1 MELEQTSLAGGETPI
16 FDSIVRRLQNPE
28 YHKNLPTPEDLALWM
43 SEPNIEELKLL
54 HAACGPE
61 FMLKCYLHTTY
72 VELRLVFKLMR
83 PFDWWERHLVARY
96 LKTVS
101 GVVWTQ
107 ILVGDNRE
115 DEHLEEYFFGQLDFD
130 IIWMMNKSRQEI
142 RSSMITFANFRKDFK
157 YFTRVYRQ

>member
-16 FDSIVRRLQNPE
+16 FDSIVRRLQDPN

-61 FMLKCYLHTTY
+61 FMLKCYLHTVY
-72 VELRLVFKLMR
+72 VELRQVFKLIQ
-83 PFDWWERHLVARY
+83 PFDWLRAQSNRVAKY

-101 GVVWTQ
+101 GVVW
-107 ILVGDNRE
+107 
-115 DEHLEEYFFGQLDFD
+115 
-130 IIWMMNKSRQEI
+130 I
-142 RSSMITFANFRKDFK
+142 RI
-157 YFTRVYRQ
+157 